1 MSLEELRGEQLQ
13 KVTEEKQQAEEN
25 LLKTNK
31 ELDDLRYRSAEEIN
45 SLKEKIKANEEE
57 LNVKLQEIE
66 SYRIINENRENNDKI
81 EIEQLNIN
89 IEEIKQKLEEKTQH
103 FTLLTDEYE
112 DLKKRYF
119 LKEEQYNNNQIQLQK
134 CLDEIGELQNQMQE
148 KDKEINDLYKLFIII
163 LFVYLFIIEK
173 KNAKNIIQ
181 KSMILNNIIIA

>member
-13 KVTEEKQQAEEN
+13 KVTEEKQQAEES

-163 LFVYLFIIEK
+163 LLAYLFIIEK

-181 KSMILNNIIIA
+181 KSMNMNNIIIA